1 MDHQIKALKRL
12 LSGRVLLFCH
22 HNADPDSICAAYA
35 VKELTETIKPMINV
49 EIVLTEGASNLSKR
63 VIKAIGIETMEMTSL
78 EEVDALIVIDASTPT
93 QLGMWGKEILSA
105 DAPKVF
111 IDHHSPHHDITKL
124 ADVYI
129 IEEKATSTC
138 EIVYYLYRR
147 FGLKPTTV
155 AARALLVGIAYDS
168 RHFSL
173 GTAMTFRAA
182 SELLEIVGDLGEVL
196 GLLALDMNRSER
208 IARLKSAQR
217 ARIHYIEGWTMA
229 TSHVNSFQASAAR
242 GLISLG
248 ADVAVVAGGDR
259 GFIKVSLRSTDEF
272 HKETTIHL
280 GRDLSSPL
288 GDEFDGA
295 GSGHSTAAGINAK
308 GKPGSLVKRA
318 VELLSEIIHEHN
330 AVQGGPRRRMR
341 H

>member
-1 MDHQIKALKRL
+1 MDPLIKALKRL

-22 HNADPDSICAAYA
+22 HNADPDSLCAAYA
-35 VKELTETIKPMINV
+35 FKELAEMVTPLV
-49 EIVLTEGASNLSKR
+49 DVDIVLTEGASNLSKR
-63 VIKAIGIETMEMTSL
+63 VIKAIGIETIDESSL
-78 EEVDALIVIDASTPT
+78 EEADALIVIDASTPT
-93 QLGMWGKEILSA
+93 QLGRWGKEILSA
-105 DAPKVF
+105 DAPKAF
-111 IDHHSPHHDITKL
+111 IDHHAPHQDILKL

-147 FGLKPTTV
+147 LGLEPTMV

-168 RHFSL
+168 RHFTL

-182 SELLEIVGDLGEVL
+182 SELLEIVGDVGEVL
-196 GLLALDMNRSER
+196 ELLALDMTRSER

-217 ARIHYIEGWTMA
+217 TQIHNIEGWTIA
-229 TSHVNSFQASAAR
+229 TSSVNSFQASAAR

-248 ADVAVVAGGDR
+248 ADVVIVAGGVG
-259 GFIKVSLRSTDEF
+259 GFIKASLRSTDEF
-272 HKETTIHL
+272 YRETNIHL

-295 GSGHSTAAGINAK
+295 GSGHPTAAGINAK
-308 GKPGSLVKRA
+308 GKPRYLLKRA
-318 VELLSEIIHEHN
+318 VELLSEIIHKRDV
-330 AVQGGPRRRMR
+330 VQGEP
-341 H
+341 